1 MEKTGTRIFTTRLPL
16 PLAEK
21 VDDISRR
28 LERSKGWIL
37 QQALLDWID
46 REEERTRLTVEGLND
61 IVTGRVVEYSVM
73 LDWSNSLDSDHPL
86 PPPLPPPA
94 RGR

>member
-1 MEKTGTRIFTTRLPL
+1 MQKGGTRIFTTRLPL

-37 QQALLDWID
+37 QQALRDWID

-61 IVTGRVVEYSVM
+61 VDAGRLIEHSVM
-73 LDWSNSLDSDHPL
+73 QAWSNSLDSDHPL

-94 RGR
+94 RGK